1 MNHFAPSIL
10 AADFMQLGNNI
21 ADVRRGGAD
30 YLHVD
35 VMDGVFVPS
44 IAIGL
49 PVLKS
54 IQGKTDL
61 VLDVHLMMVHPG
73 KYIKDFAT
81 AGADIITI
89 HYESLDDPRSVLELI
104 HSYGKKAG
112 LAINPGTPA
121 EVVKPLLPFV
131 EMILVMTVEP
141 GVGGQAYIEYCT
153 DKIKAVAGWIK
164 EQDRK
169 IDVEVDGGI
178 KLGNVKNV
186 LRSGA
191 NVIVAGTAVFK
202 GDIERNTKEFMEIIK
217 KEEQS

>member
-10 AADFMQLGNNI
+10 AADFMQLGSNI

-54 IQGKTDL
+54 IRAKTDL
-61 VLDVHLMMVHPG
+61 VLDVHLMMIHPE
-73 KYIKDFAT
+73 KYIKDFAA

-89 HYESLDDPRSVLELI
+89 HYEALDDTGSVLELI

-121 EVVKPLLPFV
+121 HVVKPLLPYV
-131 EMILVMTVEP
+131 DMILVMTVEP
-141 GVGGQAYIEYCT
+141 GVGGQAYIDSCT
-153 DKIKAVAGWIK
+153 EKIVAVSGWIK
-164 EQDRK
+164 EQERE

-178 KLGNVKNV
+178 KLGNVKGV

-202 GDIERNTKEFMEIIK
+202 GDIERKTKEFMEIIK